1 MVFQKDGFSKVR
13 FSWPNNFLEKDFMV
27 PTINFSSLFKNFS
40 PLFSYLIFLILSK
53 QEYSKL

>member
-13 FSWPNNFLEKDFMV
+13 FSWPNNFFEKDFMV
-27 PTINFSSLFKNFS
+27 PTINFSSLFKTFS
-40 PLFSYLIFLILSK
+40 PLFSYLIFAILSK